1 MGTIRITFSS
11 ASALIIMALAGCTTP
26 KTNEPPV
33 NVLSPD
39 IIAGVV
45 ASTLCNS
52 SGGIDFEME
61 TALNY
66 KDRKLTPGVIIDST
80 FEIKKNDS
88 AAKIVYDYQAHY
100 QFGRDTN
107 PYPGFNFNFQAD
119 GNYTVSGISCTG
131 TQTGTYYIANAD
143 AIYCHFY
150 GTGSTNGTYTAKKY
164 NLSFTCNI
172 QYIADRTVHL
182 WNHNLGAGTINIAA
196 NGTDPSNQPYS
207 YTGLVT
213 FISGTNNC
221 DFVFNGAHY
230 LFDIASGSLQKQ

>member
-1 MGTIRITFSS
+1 MGTIRITFFWAFTLVIL
-11 ASALIIMALAGCTTP
+11 ASAGCTGK

-33 NVLSPD
+33 NILSTD
-39 IIAGVV
+39 IIANVV
-45 ASTLCNS
+45 ASTLCSS
-52 SGGIDFEME
+52 SGGIDFEIE

-66 KDRKLTPGVIIDST
+66 KDRNLTPGLVIDST
-80 FEIKKNDS
+80 FVIKKNDS
-88 AAKIVYDYQAHY
+88 AAKILYDYQAHY
-100 QFGRDTN
+100 QFGRDN
-107 PYPGFNFNFQAD
+107 DAYPGFNFNFQVN
-119 GNYTVSGISCTG
+119 GSYTVSDISCTG
-131 TQTGTYYIANAD
+131 TQTGTYYIANAE
-143 AIYCHFY
+143 AIYSHFY
-150 GTGSTNGTYTAKKY
+150 GTGSTSGTYSSKQY

-221 DFVFNGAHY
+221 DFVFNGTHY